1 MTKIEI
7 FSYILSF
14 DYSSLNTRLDKLLRE
29 GRITPGARYYVYNPY
44 GYYWARVSDIAS
56 KASNSKDYFRYIK
69 RIDSTTWRIIYQGF
83 QEDMEKIKAFIEEQ
97 EKLPFE
103 KTQKQLLNIPI

>member
-7 FSYILSF
+7 FSYIIHF
-14 DYSSLNTRLDKLLRE
+14 DYSSLNTRLDQLLKE
-29 GRITPGARYYVYNPY
+29 ERITSGARYYVYNPH
-44 GYYWARVSDIAS
+44 GYYWEKVSDIAS

-69 RIDSTTWRIIYQGF
+69 RIDSTTWKIIYKGF
-83 QEDMEKIKAFIEEQ
+83 QEDIERIKNFIEEQ

-103 KTQKQLLNIPI
+103 KTQKQLLNISP